1 MINYITIFIIFRMFV
16 YKLLGLFKIC
26 KCFFFVVPT
35 LICMPLFFMAII
47 TGVSYLCLFL
57 TICLTASFSVLA
69 YHRYVTPALTDANKH
84 ASLCLTYEMMSEAG
98 RKSTLK

>member
-35 LICMPLFFMAII
+35 LICMPPPPFFHGNYNRRQLFMLISDYLFDSKLFCTCVPPLRN
-47 TGVSYLCLFL
+47 TG
-57 TICLTASFSVLA
+57 T
-69 YHRYVTPALTDANKH
+69 N
-84 ASLCLTYEMMSEAG
+84 
-98 RKSTLK
+98 